1 MRFACGFPHPD
12 TRISICI
19 AFSCPPPVIIIITMF
34 HYNDRYR
41 ARKILVESSFTVWTW
56 ISLSNIQVRA
66 VDKGEE
72 VKWIQQGDAVGRGL
86 VCNIAAAIDT
96 SIPWLKWNQP
106 TPLALH
112 GIAPQLRRS
121 AATLTRLCVRT
132 VPFRLCVCAHRCG
145 RPKDDRTHL
154 REDRL
159 RLSVQK
165 SRT

>member
-1 MRFACGFPHPD
+1 MR
-12 TRISICI
+12 TSICI
-19 AFSCPPPVIIIITMF
+19 ALSWPIIIITMF

-72 VKWIQQGDAVGRGL
+72 VKWIQQGGAVGRGL

-112 GIAPQLRRS
+112 GIAPLLRRS
-121 AATLTRLCVRT
+121 VGYTYAAPPLYACRS
-132 VPFRLCVCAHRCG
+132 VPFRSVCASVRVGCARYTEG
-145 RPKDDRTHL
+145 RSNAPS

-159 RLSVQK
+159 RLSV
-165 SRT
+165 